1 MSDTLIQQGTDLMLF
16 GMGSVLVFLT
26 LLVIA
31 TVLMSGALNRWFPEA
46 EPPVERK
53 GRPSSAPAAGS
64 STGQV
69 DKKKLAIIKAAIEQ
83 HRARRR

>member
-1 MSDTLIQQGTDLMLF
+1 MSDTLIQQGMDLLLY

-31 TVLMSGALNRWFPEA
+31 TVLMSGALNRWFPEPKQPL
-46 EPPVERK
+46 ET
-53 GRPSSAPAAGS
+53 GAPNRNSNQPA
-64 STGQV
+64 GQV
-69 DKKKLAIIKAAIEQ
+69 DKKTLAIIKAAIEK

>member
-1 MSDTLIQQGTDLMLF
+1 MLF

-31 TVLMSGALNRWFPEA
+31 TVLMCGALNRWFPEA
-46 EPPVERK
+46 EPPLERNS
-53 GRPSSAPAAGS
+53 RSSSAPGP

>member
-31 TVLMSGALNRWFPEA
+31 TVFMSGALNRWFPEA

-53 GRPSSAPAAGS
+53 GRSSSASASSAA
-64 STGQV
+64 QV